1 MTDVASVD
9 DLQTKKFSPA
19 FQSLTCT
26 SHKPKCQKKGTR
38 WSISVCSSLVTHGM
52 YPMDLIIRV
61 SNKKL
66 LIFLQKSMHSID
78 GSQITL
84 QMAIS
89 AT

>member
-1 MTDVASVD
+1 
-9 DLQTKKFSPA
+9 
-19 FQSLTCT
+19 
-26 SHKPKCQKKGTR
+26 
-38 WSISVCSSLVTHGM
+38 VCSSLVTHGM

>member
-26 SHKPKCQKKGTR
+26 SHKPKCHKKGTR
-38 WSISVCSSLVTHGM
+38 WSISVCSSLITHGI

-84 QMAIS
+84 QMAIC